1 MTDLL
6 QRVEEN
12 IQNRRLLKRG
22 QAVLVAVSGGLDSMT
37 LLHIL
42 HELSS
47 RNRWHLTVA
56 HFNHQLRGCSSD
68 ADEKLVRQAA
78 AAMKLP
84 FVAGRANVKE
94 FAQKSKL
101 SVEMA
106 ARKLRHDFFART
118 ARERK
123 IRVVALAHHADDQ
136 VELFFLRVLRGA
148 GGEGLAGMKW
158 RSPSPVDSKIMLVRP
173 LLDAAKAELRRFVRE
188 SKIRFRDDATNA
200 TLDAPRNR
208 VRNELL
214 PLLLRH
220 YQPALPK
227 TVLRLMEIVGAEAD
241 LVGETARQWLVS
253 KRKNERAPRP
263 APPGS
268 AGVPPAPWNCS
279 HYSTGPASREPKTGT
294 RRRDASAPRNR
305 APVQG
310 FKARNFV
317 SAKSLPA
324 RPGEG
329 TVFKDLPVAVQR
341 RVLQLQLAQLNLITD
356 FELVEQLRESAD
368 RLVSVGPGLSVLRDA
383 TGMVSLCLAPPSGF
397 NANET
402 AVNLAGRAGDVEFDG
417 ARLSWRFE
425 AGVNFARPHGRK
437 ACESFDADKVGG
449 KITLRHWCP
458 GDRFQPIGLKASV
471 KLQDLFMNRKIPRA
485 RRRELIVAAAENDEI
500 FWVEN
505 LRISENFK
513 LTPQT
518 RRRLVWRWQRPPG
531 LPGSAGVSPASSAFR
546 LPTGRPCGIMA
557 AIPRGRRDAGAPRKF
572 KGVGQCQDA
581 SLRLKTA

>member
-1 MTDLL
+1 MSDLP

-22 QAVLVAVSGGLDSMT
+22 QAVLVAVSGGLDSMA
-37 LLHIL
+37 LLHLL
-42 HELSS
+42 HEPSS
-47 RNRWHLTVA
+47 RHRWKLTVA
-56 HFNHQLRGCSSD
+56 HFNHRLRGRSSD
-68 ADEKLVRQAA
+68 ADEKLVRQTA
-78 AAMKLP
+78 AAMRLP

-106 ARKLRHDFFART
+106 ARKLRHDFFARA

-173 LLDAAKAELRRFVRE
+173 LLDATKAGLRGFARE
-188 SKIRFRDDATNA
+188 RKIRFRDDATNA
-200 TLDAPRNR
+200 TFDMPRNR

-214 PLLLRH
+214 PLLLCH
-220 YQPALPK
+220 YQPALAK
-227 TVLRLMEIVGAEAD
+227 TVLRLMEIVGAEAEA
-241 LVGETARQWLVS
+241 VGEMARQWLVS

-263 APPGS
+263 IPLGS
-268 AGVPPAPWNCS
+268 AGVP
-279 HYSTGPASREPKTGT
+279 PASREPKTGT
-294 RRRDASAPRNR
+294 RRRDASAPRNC
-305 APVQG
+305 APVQEI
-310 FKARNFV
+310 KARNFV

-324 RPGEG
+324 RRGER

-341 RVLQLQLAQLNLITD
+341 RVLQSQLAELGVSVD
-356 FELVEQLRESAD
+356 FEMVEQLRESAD
-368 RLVSVGPGLSVLRDA
+368 RLVSVGAGLSVLRDA
-383 TGMVSLCLAPPSGF
+383 TGMVSLQLAPPSGF

-417 ARLSWRFE
+417 VRFGWRLE
-425 AGVNFARPHGRK
+425 AGANFARPHGRK

-449 KITLRHWCP
+449 KITLRHWRP
-458 GDRFQPIGLKASV
+458 GDRFQPIGLRSSV
-471 KLQDLFMNRKIPRA
+471 KLQDLFTNRKIPRV
-485 RRRELIVAAAENDEI
+485 RRRDLMVAAAENDEI

-513 LTPQT
+513 LTSQT
-518 RRRLVWRWQRPPG
+518 KRRLVWRWQRTPG
-531 LPGSAGVSPASSAFR
+531 LPGSAGVSPASSDFR
-546 LPTGRPCGIMA
+546 LPT
-557 AIPRGRRDAGAPRKF
+557 GRRDAGAPRKF